1 MFLSP
6 KLAIQEGWVKFPS
19 YVTEPSMEEKYIQP
33 NALDITIDK
42 MYEVSNYEN
51 IQPSI
56 TEDSKLML
64 KWQEVLGPYFFLRPS
79 VMYDVL
85 SDFYVEIPQGVAAML
100 IIRSSFSRNCVRL
113 SSGLY
118 DSGFKGNIGFSLINH
133 GSSPLQTITG
143 TRVAQIAFV
152 ASDSV
157 KEYAGGWNH
166 VAGEHWGARS

>member
-19 YVTEPSMEEKYIQP
+19 YVTEDQTEKYIQP
-33 NALDITIDK
+33 NALDITLDHVWATTNTPNMISS
-42 MYEVSNYEN
+42 V
-51 IQPSI
+51 
-56 TEDSKLML
+56 TEHGKTMLMW
-64 KWQEVLGPYFFLRPS
+64 KEIAPPQFVLAPNEL
-79 VMYDVL
+79 YDVM

-100 IIRSSFSRNCVRL
+100 IIRSSFSRCGVRL

-118 DSGFKGNIGFSLINH
+118 DAGFNGNAGFSLINH
-133 GSSPLQTITG
+133 GPGNFMTQAG

-157 KEYAGGWNH
+157 KEYAGGWNR
-166 VAGEHWGARS
+166 VKGQHWGERK